1 MGNTDNGN
9 DRRKVENT
17 EPNQSEAA
25 AQDTLKPL
33 IEIILPTLSED
44 IKSRLKLTDGYN
56 YTLEE
61 VGWIFGVEVVERLR
75 YLERKAS
82 PRLLQPQERET
93 QQVPK
98 AKKRVNAHRIGK
110 TQWSEQE
117 CADWENLDP
126 LTIDFSKI
134 DERFPKYRKKESTGE
149 AYVSYGSGNRR
160 KYLGEYDSPE
170 SKIAYH
176 RLVSLWLKI
185 YQKKYLPG
193 RNYVPKYRL
202 HKASGQA
209 FVELSGKR
217 IYCGKYGTPESKE
230 KYDRLVEEWNRI
242 PKYRLCKTSGK
253 TFVVLSGKVIN
264 CGECGTPESK
274 EKYDRLLEEW
284 KSNGQ
289 TRPPESAE
297 ASNSPSSTA
306 ARSVS
311 ADRDGG
317 NECSHH

>member
-1 MGNTDNGN
+1 MKKNMGNADNGN
-9 DRRKVENT
+9 GRRKVENT
-17 EPNQSEAA
+17 EPNQSEVAV
-25 AQDTLKPL
+25 QDTLKPL

-44 IKSRLKLTDGYN
+44 IKSMYELADGYN

-61 VGWIFGVEVVERLR
+61 VRWILGVKVVERLR
-75 YLERKAS
+75 YIEKNMS
-82 PRLLQPQERET
+82 HRLLQPQERET

-149 AYVSYGSGNRR
+149 AYVSYGSGRR

-176 RLVSLWLKI
+176 RLVSVWLKI

-230 KYDRLVEEWNRI
+230 KYHRLVEEW
-242 PKYRLCKTSGK
+242 
-253 TFVVLSGKVIN
+253 
-264 CGECGTPESK
+264 EA
-274 EKYDRLLEEW
+274 
-284 KSNGQ
+284 NGR
-289 TRPPESAE
+289 TRPPESAV
-297 ASNSPSSTA
+297 ASNNPSSA
-306 ARSVS
+306 VAHSVS
-311 ADRDGG
+311 DDRDGG
-317 NECSHH
+317 SECCHH